1 MTADGS
7 ADRAASGKDCLH
19 RARMDAEVNEDVAH
33 TERFCAGATAATATR
48 ALDDHARCC
57 SIHGAAPVAVSRP
70 RAMPPPADARR
81 ASGGE
86 CPPARI
92 GLAARLATRRP
103 PRSVA
108 AVAFAGAASSSSP
121 SSSSPA
127 AAAGGGRG
135 ASSRARTKRLY
146 LVRHGRTE
154 MNEYLAQHR
163 WDDPDFVDPGLYDTR
178 LTALGMEQAASLRP
192 VVAALDPKP
201 ELIVAS
207 PLSRALLTADLA
219 FGDLVAEEDADAP
232 RRVTC
237 AFARERVFHASD
249 VGRTPDEIAH
259 DFPGWCLRETREVHG
274 DVWWYTGN
282 GDGTGRDETGRD
294 GTGRPAAGRRLV
306 ASGYLGD
313 AVTLEPARV
322 RGADGETVE
331 GSAREE
337 STIGSSRT
345 GGFCFPHRTRV

>member
-1 MTADGS
+1 MRAVVASTARHLS
-7 ADRAASGKDCLH
+7 RC
-19 RARMDAEVNEDVAH
+19 RVP
-33 TERFCAGATAATATR
+33 
-48 ALDDHARCC
+48 ARC
-57 SIHGAAPVAVSRP
+57 
-70 RAMPPPADARR
+70 PPPADARR

-154 MNEYLAQHR
+154 MNEYLARHR

-274 DVWWYTGN
+274 DVWWYTGD
-282 GDGTGRDETGRD
+282 GDGDGDGD
-294 GTGRPAAGRRLV
+294 GGTGTTRV
-306 ASGYLGD
+306 VVDVSFASGYPRGRGD
-313 AVTLEPARV
+313 ARTRARV
-322 RGADGETVE
+322 RGADGETGGVDRRE
-331 GSAREE
+331 GRVHHRAR
-337 STIGSSRT
+337 RAL
-345 GGFCFPHRTRV
+345 GGFVFPHRTRV